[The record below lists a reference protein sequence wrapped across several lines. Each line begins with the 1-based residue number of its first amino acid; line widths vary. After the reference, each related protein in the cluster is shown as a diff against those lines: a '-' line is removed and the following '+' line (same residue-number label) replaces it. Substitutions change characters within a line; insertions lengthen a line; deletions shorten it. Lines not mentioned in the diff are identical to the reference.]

1 MNKKIVATS
10 MLNMFILIT
19 SMAERSLIPLPW
31 MIIWLNGAFGAGK
44 TSCAYELKRRIPN
57 SYVYDP
63 ENIGYFIFNNIPNE
77 MKKADFQDYEQWR
90 TFNYSILKEL
100 YRNYSETIIVPIQ
113 PTWQYAY
120 SYHAYAYIALLGQ
133 LLRTTAPEV
142 LFLSL

>member
-90 TFNYSILKEL
+90 TFNYSILKDM
-100 YRNYSETIIVPIQ
+100 YRSFSGTIIVPMTIVN
-113 PTWQYAY
+113 PQYYDEIVQCLIDDGIRIKALY
-120 SYHAYAYIALLGQ
+120 SLY
-133 LLRTTAPEV
+133 
-142 LFLSL
+142 